1 MPTPNETPRALTMQ
15 EMILALQAFWGGRGC
30 AILQPSNTEVGA
42 GTMNPA
48 TFLRVL
54 GPEPW
59 RAAYVEPSVRPDDS
73 RYGENPNRLQTHT
86 QFQVVLKPEP
96 GDPQQLYLSSLEAL
110 GIDVKRHD
118 VRFIEDNWA
127 QPAIGAWGL
136 GWEVWL
142 DGMEITQ
149 FTYFQQVGGQNL
161 DPVTVEITYG
171 LERILMALQ
180 GVTHFRDLIYSDGL
194 TYWEIWGQSEVEM
207 STYYLDSADV
217 EVARQLYERYVAE
230 ADRLINERLPIPAH
244 SFVLKSSHAFN
255 VLDSRGAISTMER
268 AAAFSTMRRLARSV
282 GELWVERRAELGFPL
297 GTLERS
303 ADAPE
308 PPGYDDGLRQ
318 APVSTGPER
327 FVLEIGTEELP
338 PSVVD
343 DVAEHLASA
352 VAALLKETRLGHGPI
367 SVESTPRRAIVSIET
382 VEAKESPTTITVRG
396 PRVQAAY
403 GPDGSP
409 TPALAGFAR
418 SRNVAVSDLRTVRV
432 GDAEYV
438 ALEQADPGRSALTV
452 LGECSERLVAGLHA
466 DRNMRW
472 SDPELSFSRPIRW
485 LLALYGAT
493 VVPVRVS
500 GLRAGRTTEVLR
512 TDDHPVREV
521 PTAEALATIQREAGL
536 LTDRGARIA
545 AVRSATQALASGIGG
560 TVDFTAES
568 ALLEEVANL
577 LEAPF
582 GVLGRFEERFLELPD
597 PVLVTVMRKHQRY
610 FPVRDDRGRLLPAF
624 ITMANG
630 PCDDALV
637 RAGNES
643 VIRARYEDALF
654 FWNADRRRSL
664 EDFRAALDRLVFDA
678 RVGSM
683 DQRAR
688 RIAEVAARLA
698 SVSAAPF
705 DAVVLGRAGELA
717 KFDLSTEMVVE
728 FSSLAGVMA
737 REYAREA
744 GEVEAV
750 AQALYEMELP
760 QSSADALPSSIEGA
774 LLALA
779 DRADLI
785 VAMFA
790 IGVVPSGSSDPFG
803 LRRAAT
809 GIARILTDGGR
820 FGRLTIS
827 GVLAVAAER
836 LAADGIATADETLE
850 AAAAFVADRVERQ
863 LRDAA
868 VDARLVAAVDLDDP
882 VRALAVI
889 AEVDALASDAAF
901 VRAVQ
906 AMHRVASILPLG
918 TKAIA
923 TPTALSEAAELD
935 LWAEVEA
942 LGDASALGLR
952 AWLDRSG
959 GLVTA
964 IEAFFAAVLVM
975 VEDPDVRAARLGLLA
990 TVLEHAPRGV
1000 RWKAL
1005 GGALE
1010 LTGAAPDSGGAA
1022 GTVAPPT

>member
-1 MPTPNETPRALTMQ
+1 MPTPSQFPRALTMQ
-15 EMILALQAFWGGRGC
+15 EMILALQAFWGERGC

-96 GDPQQLYLSSLEAL
+96 GNPQQLYLASLEAL

-217 EVARQLYERYVAE
+217 EATRQLYEHYVAE
-230 ADRLINERLPIPAH
+230 ADRLITERLPIPAH

-268 AAAFSTMRRLARSV
+268 ATAFATMRRLARSV
-282 GELWVERRAELGFPL
+282 GELWVERRTELGFPL
-297 GTLERS
+297 GTAQSTSEAVGDGEDPS
-303 ADAPE
+303 HAP
-308 PPGYDDGLRQ
+308 
-318 APVSTGPER
+318 APSGPER

-338 PSVVD
+338 PAVVD
-343 DVAEHLASA
+343 DTAEHLARTA
-352 VAALLKETRLGHGPI
+352 AALLGETRLGHGPI
-367 SVESTPRRAIVSIET
+367 SVVSTPRRAIVSIEG
-382 VEAKESPTTITVRG
+382 VEAKESPTTVTVRG

-409 TPALAGFAR
+409 TPALEGFAR
-418 SRNVAVSDLRTVRV
+418 SRNVHVADLRRVSV

-438 ALEQADPGRSALTV
+438 ALDQLDPGRPALAV
-452 LGECSERLVAGLHA
+452 LGELGERLVSGLRA

-485 LLALYGAT
+485 LLALYGHT
-493 VVPVRVS
+493 PVPVRVS
-500 GLRAGRTTEVLR
+500 GLKAGRTTEVLR
-512 TDDHPVREV
+512 SDDRPVREV
-521 PTAEALATIQREAGL
+521 LVADALAAVHREAGL
-536 LTDRGARIA
+536 LTDHGARLA
-545 AVRSATQALASGIGG
+545 AVRAAAEALARRAGG
-560 TVDFTAES
+560 AVDFAAE
-568 ALLEEVANL
+568 AVLLEEVANL

-582 GVLGRFEERFLELPD
+582 GVLGRFEERFLALPD

-630 PCDDALV
+630 PCDEALV

-654 FWNADRRRSL
+654 FWNADRRRRL
-664 EDFRAALDRLVFDA
+664 EDFRSALDRLVFDA

-688 RIAEVAARLA
+688 RIAEIAARLA
-698 SVSAAPF
+698 AASETAF
-705 DAVVLGRAGELA
+705 DPAVLDRAGALA
-717 KFDLSTEMVVE
+717 KFDLATEMVVE

-744 GEVEAV
+744 GEPEAV

-760 QSSADALPSSIEGA
+760 QTSTDALPISVEGA
-774 LLALA
+774 LLGLA

-809 GIARILTDGGR
+809 GIARILADGGR
-820 FGRLTIS
+820 FGRLRIS
-827 GVLAVAAER
+827 SVLAVAAER
-836 LAADGIATADETLE
+836 LLADGIATEHGVLE

-863 LRDAA
+863 LRDAG

-882 VRALAVI
+882 IRALVTI
-889 AEVDALASDAAF
+889 AEVDALGSDACF

-906 AMHRVASILPLG
+906 AMHRVASILPAG
-918 TKAIA
+918 TASIA
-923 TPTALSEAAELD
+923 APLALSEPAELD
-935 LWAEVEA
+935 LWGA
-942 LGDASALGLR
+942 LGAIGDASALGLR
-952 AWLDRSG
+952 AWLEQSG

-964 IEAFFAAVLVM
+964 IEAFFDAVLVM
-975 VEDPDVRAARLGLLA
+975 AEDPEVRAARLGLLA
-990 TVLEHAPRGV
+990 AVLENAPRGV

-1005 GGALE
+1005 GSALE
-1010 LTGAAPDSGGAA
+1010 VYGAETEPSQSAGAQ
-1022 GTVAPPT
+1022 VSPT